1 MEVRLDD
8 LSDGKVI
15 ALLEEH
21 LRDMYATS
29 PAESVHALKIHE
41 LKAPDITFFS
51 ARENQQL
58 AGCIAIKRLNQDSAE
73 IKSMRTVSTHRNKGV
88 ASKLLAHVLDFAKQ
102 NSYKTIGLETGTQD
116 YFLPA
121 RNLYAKFGFT
131 ETGPFG
137 SYKLDPSSYFMQRVL

>member
-73 IKSMRTVSTHRNKGV
+73 IKSMRTVSTYRNKGV
-88 ASKLLAHVLDFAKQ
+88 ASKQLFYAANVV
-102 NSYKTIGLETGTQD
+102 NSPNVERID
-116 YFLPA
+116 A
-121 RNLYAKFGFT
+121 
-131 ETGPFG
+131 
-137 SYKLDPSSYFMQRVL
+137 